1 MTFSEWGRLFAQ
13 LALLAG
19 MLAYELMVR
28 TA

>member
-1 MTFSEWGRLFAQ
+1 MTFSEWGRLFVQ

-19 MLAYELMVR
+19 MLAYEMLAR

>member
-19 MLAYELMVR
+19 MLAYEMLVR